1 MRSQM
6 LISMNFWNRKSDDPL
21 LKIFLEKYGLH
32 LLSIP
37 REDSNVGDL
46 YIQDPNIKYLSTAG
60 SIRHFLV
67 PKFEVSDLDITVDEL
82 MADVVGKVSKDVSGN
97 AGLNFLENFLNNL
110 AMSNIGAK
118 ITGSYEGTNKNAI
131 TFTFANPRRDSLDPL
146 LLGNRIFKYKFDKSN
161 ALYSEDRKFFIVTAI
176 AKSSSIT
183 VDFLGDKKNSLD
195 LDIDVL
201 KFADGK
207 GGFKVESSKS
217 GSFTFK
223 GDKNLVFGVE
233 LYELVYDKL
242 NKKIKMN
249 MLGGAMSPRGAE
261 QESPNVSKED
271 VFIEIRD

>member
-1 MRSQM
+1 
-6 LISMNFWNRKSDDPL
+6 
-21 LKIFLEKYGLH
+21 
-32 LLSIP
+32 
-37 REDSNVGDL
+37 
-46 YIQDPNIKYLSTAG
+46 
-60 SIRHFLV
+60 
-67 PKFEVSDLDITVDEL
+67 
-82 MADVVGKVSKDVSGN
+82 
-97 AGLNFLENFLNNL
+97 
-110 AMSNIGAK
+110 
-118 ITGSYEGTNKNAI
+118 
-131 TFTFANPRRDSLDPL
+131 
-146 LLGNRIFKYKFDKSN
+146 
-161 ALYSEDRKFFIVTAI
+161 
-176 AKSSSIT
+176 
-183 VDFLGDKKNSLD
+183 LD

-249 MLGGAMSPRGAE
+249 MLGGAMSPRAAE